1 MSRIAIYCVTLLFL
15 YTLPVHADE
24 AMDYYN
30 QGLKGSMTR
39 KKIEFFTKALQLDP
53 KLAAAYEQRGLLY
66 YFQGKYD
73 KVIQDY
79 QTYLDL
85 APEKAG
91 AYRMLGLGYLKN
103 GDYAPAIA
111 HFSRAIELEPQHPAG
126 YAYRAEANLLSGKD
140 EEAIRDSTAA
150 VELRG
155 ELTPRQEPPLE
166 FVEELCSAGADALLV
181 GHQPSV
187 EELVRALL
195 PDFRLSSGFRTA
207 MIVAIEL
214 GQGEPPPSSSAK
226 SARLHRVLDPRS
238 LQDE

>member
-30 QGLKGSMTR
+30 QGLKGSITR

-91 AYRMLGLGYLKN
+91 AYRMLGLGYLKI

-140 EEAIRDSTAA
+140 EEAIQDSTAA

-155 ELTPRQEPPLE
+155 DTRAKSEAYKTRARVYRKMGLMDLAYADTRSAWESDPRWSFWSRYWYKYASL
-166 FVEELCSAGADALLV
+166 EELRGAGLV
-181 GHQPSV
+181 GIIV
-187 EELVRALL
+187 LAFVLVFGLKL
-195 PDFRLSSGFRTA
+195 K
-207 MIVAIEL
+207 
-214 GQGEPPPSSSAK
+214 PPNK
-226 SARLHRVLDPRS
+226 D
-238 LQDE
+238 D

>member
-155 ELTPRQEPPLE
+155 DTRAKSEAYKTRARVYRKMGLMDLAYADTRSAWESDPRWSFWSRYWYKYASL
-166 FVEELCSAGADALLV
+166 EELRGAGLV
-181 GHQPSV
+181 GIIV
-187 EELVRALL
+187 LAFVLVFGLKL
-195 PDFRLSSGFRTA
+195 K
-207 MIVAIEL
+207 
-214 GQGEPPPSSSAK
+214 PPSK
-226 SARLHRVLDPRS
+226 D
-238 LQDE
+238 D

>member
-1 MSRIAIYCVTLLFL
+1 
-15 YTLPVHADE
+15 
-24 AMDYYN
+24 MDYYN
-30 QGLKGSMTR
+30 LGLKGSMTR
-39 KKIEFFTKALQLDP
+39 KKIELFTKALALNP

-155 ELTPRQEPPLE
+155 DTRARSEAYKTRARVYRKMGFMDLAYADTRSAWESDPRWSFWSRYWYKYASL
-166 FVEELCSAGADALLV
+166 EELRGAGLIGIIALAFVLIF
-181 GHQPSV
+181 G
-187 EELVRALL
+187 LKLK
-195 PDFRLSSGFRTA
+195 
-207 MIVAIEL
+207 
-214 GQGEPPPSSSAK
+214 PPNK
-226 SARLHRVLDPRS
+226 D
-238 LQDE
+238 D